1 MFVGWIWIR
10 WDTEQ
15 QIIHF
20 KYPVLIKHGTID
32 IKQYVNTRESDHIW
46 KKYSTYRSI
55 PANTFK
61 FRKKEMLPI

>member
-20 KYPVLIKHGTID
+20 KYPVLIKHGNID
-32 IKQYVNTRESDHIW
+32 IKQYVNTRENHIW
-46 KKYSTYRSI
+46 KR
-55 PANTFK
+55 
-61 FRKKEMLPI
+61 